1 MPLAAAGD
9 RGRRRVGVV
18 SRHEIGSGLPLP
30 QEAAQFIR
38 GGLFWYIMASV
49 LTAIIHFQT
58 PDLLLQAVESF
69 RRHEASAPLLVV
81 DNGSADGSA
90 EMVASLPERFEGLEV
105 RLLKENCFHG
115 PAMDLVLKEAE
126 QDCVFFLDSDTIT
139 HKSGFLEPMATQAL
153 ASGHWACGQVTHA
166 DSRGFAAKEG
176 TPVPVSAFMMINR
189 AVYAGL
195 PPFIHHGLPVLR
207 ASEAAAIRDLQVA
220 DFPVEQYVEHL
231 GRGTAERF
239 GYGLGWRSRL
249 NYLMHRLG
257 F

>member
-1 MPLAAAGD
+1 
-9 RGRRRVGVV
+9 
-18 SRHEIGSGLPLP
+18 
-30 QEAAQFIR
+30 
-38 GGLFWYIMASV
+38 MASV

-90 EMVASLPERFEGLEV
+90 RMVESLPDRFEGLEV
-105 RLLKENCFHG
+105 RMLEENCFHG
-115 PAMDLVLKEAE
+115 PAMDLVLREARE
-126 QDCVFFLDSDTIT
+126 DCVFFLDSDTIT
-139 HKSGFLEPMATQAL
+139 HRGGFLEPMAAQAV
-153 ASGHWACGQVTHA
+153 APANWACGQVTRA
-166 DSRGFAAKEG
+166 DPRGFASVEG

-189 AVYAGL
+189 EVYASL
-195 PPFIHHGLPVLR
+195 PPFIHHGLPVLQT
-207 ASEAAAIRDLQVA
+207 SQAAATRGHRVA
-220 DFPVEQYVEHL
+220 EFPVEQYVEHV

-257 F
+257 I

>member
-1 MPLAAAGD
+1 LEEVYFFPKRLL
-9 RGRRRVGVV
+9 
-18 SRHEIGSGLPLP
+18 S
-30 QEAAQFIR
+30 
-38 GGLFWYIMASV
+38 LFWVAFSGTAMSSV

-90 EMVASLPERFEGLEV
+90 QVVETLSDRFENLDVRMLE
-105 RLLKENCFHG
+105 ENCFHG
-115 PAMDLVLKEAE
+115 PAMDLALREAQE
-126 QDCVFFLDSDTIT
+126 DCVFFLDSDTIT
-139 HKSGFLEPMATQAL
+139 HRGGFLAPMAAQATT
-153 ASGHWACGQVTHA
+153 AGNWACGQVTHA
-166 DSRGFAAKEG
+166 DSRGFAATAG

-189 AVYAGL
+189 AAYSGL
-195 PPFIHHGLPVLR
+195 PPFIHHGLPVLQ
-207 ASEAAAIRDLQVA
+207 ASQAAAAQNLSVA

-249 NYLMHRLG
+249 NYLLHRLG
-257 F
+257 I